1 MTALATALH
10 ALLETPATDTA
21 IASVYVCYPRLW
33 DPEFIVR
40 LVNRLG
46 PSAVVC
52 SDFNCHHTAWGSAGV
67 NNPGR
72 KVLDASL
79 AAGLHLL
86 NDGRNTLLKRG
97 LAPSAID
104 LSFVTEDCRYRWS
117 RSSDIE
123 GSDHYPI
130 CLEPV
135 CARPDHTRA
144 YSVVNF
150 SRFRELCASVPVA
163 GDVFTH
169 TAECAREATVNALGG
184 TAKVSAPRF
193 FATGFFYS
201 SVKREETVAVT
212 QPTVSICVRRVAR
225 AIVNGGIRDKW
236 VNFPKTVEKKAAVN

>member
-169 TAECAREATVNALGG
+169 TAECAREATVKCRVPPNTPVPDIKKCSCVVLVLPYEPCVFRSLKFRD
-184 TAKVSAPRF
+184 TSATRS
-193 FATGFFYS
+193 YS
-201 SVKREETVAVT
+201 AVETYV
-212 QPTVSICVRRVAR
+212 C
-225 AIVNGGIRDKW
+225 
-236 VNFPKTVEKKAAVN
+236 FPHVPVL